1 MRQTRRENEMV
12 TYEMVHKLNEVA
24 QSDFEHARVL
34 LNSLNEVCGTEYGW
48 LDKRVVYSDAPRSHT
63 ADYYANC
70 HDLESTLKYDN
81 TKTEFDMCMS
91 VIRSYRRRYDDNAK
105 MYRDDAKSFFG
116 EGDVK
121 YGKLSLECMR
131 RSAAKRNALDVV
143 LDHLEEK
150 VLEMKAG
157 GE

>member
-1 MRQTRRENEMV
+1 MV

-24 QSDFEHARVL
+24 QVDFEHAKTL
-34 LNSLNEVCGTEYGW
+34 LDSLNEICGTEYGW
-48 LDKRVVYSDAPRSHT
+48 LAKRVVYSDAPLWHT
-63 ADYYANC
+63 ANFYAHCN
-70 HDLESTLKYDN
+70 DLESTLKYDN
-81 TKTEFDMCMS
+81 TKTELDMCVS

-105 MYRDDAKSFFG
+105 MYRDDAKSFFD

-150 VLEMKAG
+150 VLEMKAV